1 MKDKTGCNLIGFYIL
16 SKGRRHFDQALSRF
30 RTMTS
35 NDAFAKFKLEKFYSI
50 GNYGYDQYFLIPGG
64 SELSVDDEDLDD
76 LLGENNTN
84 VSARKLKGA
93 FLKMNKNRLT
103 NRVLLSKVIEE
114 IA

>member
-1 MKDKTGCNLIGFYIL
+1 
-16 SKGRRHFDQALSRF
+16 
-30 RTMTS
+30 MTS
-35 NDAFAKFKLEKFYSI
+35 NDAFAKYKLEKFYSI

-64 SELSVDDEDLDD
+64 SDLSVDDEDLDD

-103 NRVLLSKVIEE
+103 NRILLSKVIEE